1 MKAGRLIAINTVV
14 FLIVVA
20 VGFVGINYYRNST
33 EFITTE
39 NAKVSGD
46 IVPVTVVSAGKITDW
61 TATVGQQVTENQEIG
76 KVAGTSTTPITSP
89 IAGTIVQNKGIKGST
104 VAPGQTL
111 AQVVDMNKL
120 YIIANIEETE
130 IKNVSVGQDV
140 DVVVD
145 ADPDTTIDGKI
156 TEIGKVTNSKFSLL
170 PSQNASGDYTKEVE
184 YIPVKI
190 ELESYS
196 DKVVP
201 GMNATVNIHR

>member
-1 MKAGRLIAINTVV
+1 MKTGRLIAINTIV

-20 VGFVGINYYRNST
+20 VGIVGINYYRNST

-46 IVPVTVVSAGKITDW
+46 MVPITVVSAGKISDW
-61 TATVGQQVTENQEIG
+61 SATIGQQVTENQEIG
-76 KVAGTSTTPITSP
+76 KITSTSTTSITSP
-89 IAGTIVQNKGIKGST
+89 IAGSIVLSKGIKGLT

-111 AQVVDMNKL
+111 AQVVDLNKL
-120 YIIANIEETE
+120 YVIANIEETE

-140 DVVVD
+140 DIVVD
-145 ADPDTTIDGKI
+145 VDEGATIDGKVK
-156 TEIGKVTNSKFSLL
+156 EIGKATNSEFSLL

-190 ELESYS
+190 ELENYS
-196 DKVVP
+196 DKVIP

>member
-1 MKAGRLIAINTVV
+1 MKTGRLIAINTIV

-20 VGFVGINYYRNST
+20 IGIVGINYYRNST

-46 IVPVTVVSAGKITDW
+46 MMPITVVSAGKITDW

-76 KVAGTSTTPITSP
+76 KITGTSSTSITSP
-89 IAGTIVQNKGIKGST
+89 IAGSIVLSKGTKGLT

-111 AQVVDMNKL
+111 AQVVDLNKL

-145 ADPDTTIDGKI
+145 VDEGATIDGKVK
-156 TEIGKVTNSKFSLL
+156 EIGKATNSEFSLL
-170 PSQNASGDYTKEVE
+170 PAQNASGDYTKEVE

-190 ELESYS
+190 ELENYS
-196 DKVVP
+196 DQVVP